1 MVWNVAAA
9 RSGIVARGTLP
20 GFGPAMGLTLTY
32 LGLIVVLPLIGL
44 AAKAAGLAPAQWVAI
59 LLRPRTL
66 AAFRV
71 SFGLSIA
78 AAALNA
84 VLGLLLGW
92 VLVRHRFPGRRVV
105 DALIDL
111 PFALPTAVAGIT
123 LATLYSN
130 TGWLGRMLLPFGIAV
145 SFTRLGIFVALVF
158 IGLPF
163 VVRAVEPLIVDLD
176 RQAEEAART
185 LGAGAATIFCRM
197 VLPALLPG
205 ILTGTALAFARAVGE
220 YGSVIFIAGN
230 MPGVS
235 EIVPLLIVTKLEQY
249 DYAAAAAIA
258 SVMLAVSFA
267 MLIAINGLER
277 RIGRRYG
284 G

>member
-1 MVWNVAAA
+1 MAWNIAAT
-9 RSGIVARGTLP
+9 RGRTAVRDTLP

-44 AAKAAGLAPAQWVAI
+44 AVKAAGLAPAQWLAI
-59 LLRPRTL
+59 LSRPRTL

-78 AAALNA
+78 AAAVNA
-84 VLGLLLGW
+84 MLGLLLGW
-92 VLVRHRFPGRRVV
+92 VLVRYRFPGRRVV

-130 TGWLGRMLLPFGIAV
+130 TGWLGRMLQPFGVTV

-163 VVRAVEPLIVDLD
+163 VVRSVEPLIADLD

-185 LGAGAATIFCRM
+185 LGAGSATIFCR
-197 VLPALLPG
+197 VVPPALLPG
-205 ILTGTALAFARAVGE
+205 ILTGAALAFARAVGE

-258 SVMLAVSFA
+258 AVMLAVSFA
-267 MLIAINGLER
+267 MLVMINGFER